1 MKLQNLKIQNLKSRT
16 KKDLVFRKQIQT
28 QKNVIKRDKD
38 TNDSLLSDDEGGKD
52 GDDGGG
58 ET

>member
-1 MKLQNLKIQNLKSRT
+1 MKLQNLKIQNLKLRT
-16 KKDLVFRKQIQT
+16 KKDLVFRKQIRT

>member
-1 MKLQNLKIQNLKSRT
+1 
-16 KKDLVFRKQIQT
+16 VFRKQIQT